1 MRPVATAAVTLVA
14 LVLLAGCGQEQ
25 SELKPPRNA
34 GEGAWY
40 ASSKD
45 ERREFCE
52 AYRANDPQ
60 KPIHMPTY
68 ASSEDPMDFDEEFD
82 DVLKEKC

>member
-1 MRPVATAAVTLVA
+1 MRSVATTAVALVA
-14 LVLLAGCGQEQ
+14 LVLLAGCGQGE

-40 ASSKD
+40 ASSDD

-52 AYRANDPQ
+52 AYRAHDPQ
-60 KPIHMPTY
+60 KPVYVPSY
-68 ASSEDPMDFDEEFD
+68 DSSEDPEDYDKEFD
-82 DVLKEKC
+82 QALKENY